1 MRATIAEEE
10 KRAQQKPKSPVKNNQ
25 KSPPRNGPPK
35 SPPKK
40 IENKEMNELQKQIS
54 DAIVREKP
62 NVRWEDVGGLEQ
74 AKKVIQ
80 EAVILPMKFPEVFI
94 GQRTPWRGILL
105 YGVHIVISSLQ
116 ALVKPISP
124 RLAPLNRRT
133 EPFSAFLLQISCQ
146 STSASQKKH

>member
-10 KRAQQKPKSPVKNNQ
+10 KRVQQKPKSPVKNNI
-25 KSPPRNGPPK
+25 KSPPRNGPAK

-40 IENKEMNELQKQIS
+40 LDNKEMNELQNQIS

-105 YGVHIVISSLQ
+105 YGVNAALFSLQ
-116 ALVKPISP
+116 EPVRLSWQRPALPNKKEE
-124 RLAPLNRRT
+124 R
-133 EPFSAFLLQISCQ
+133 FSASPHQ
-146 STSASQKKH
+146 T

>member
-10 KRAQQKPKSPVKNNQ
+10 KRAQQQKPKSPQKNNV
-25 KSPPRNGPPK
+25 KSPPKNINGK

-40 IENKEMNELQKQIS
+40 TENKEMNELQNQIS

-105 YGVHIVISSLQ
+105 YGVHSNIFSLQ
-116 ALVKPISP
+116 E
-124 RLAPLNRRT
+124 LARRT
-133 EPFSAFLLQISCQ
+133 WLRRVLPNKKEERSSAFQLQ
-146 STSASQKKH
+146 T